1 MRRDILISR
10 EEIVAKLL
18 DRCSGGVIH
27 NDYDHVICEVLR
39 SSKFTFDDDSS
50 IRFKTEMYKS
60 VPGGIYV
67 ITFDYHINYVDSTV
81 LRFELEATCKVHRS
95 SKYADV
101 VYWFFMG
108 I

>member
-10 EEIVAKLL
+10 EEIIANLI
-18 DRCSGGVIH
+18 DRCNGGIIY
-27 NDYDHVICEVLR
+27 NDYDYAICEALR

-50 IRFKTEMYKS
+50 IRFKTDGYKF
-60 VPGGIYV
+60 VQAGIYV
-67 ITFDYHINYVDSTV
+67 ITIEYHVKRVDSTG
-81 LRFELEATCKVHRS
+81 LRLELEALCNVHKT

>member
-10 EEIVAKLL
+10 EEIVAKLI

-27 NDYDHVICEVLR
+27 NDYDYVICEALR

-50 IRFKTEMYKS
+50 IRFESEVYKS
-60 VPGGIYV
+60 VPAGIYI
-67 ITFDYHINYVDSTV
+67 ITFDYHVISVDSTG
-81 LRFELEATCKVHRS
+81 LRLEIEALCKIHRS

-101 VYWFFMG
+101 VYWVCMG

>member
-10 EEIVAKLL
+10 DEIVAKLMN
-18 DRCSGGVIH
+18 RCSGGVIH

-39 SSKFTFDDDSS
+39 SSNFTFDNDSS
-50 IRFKTEMYKS
+50 IRFETEAYKS
-60 VPGGIYV
+60 VPAGNYV
-67 ITFDYHINYVDSTV
+67 ITFDYHIKSVDSTG
-81 LRFELEATCKVHRS
+81 LRLEIEALCNVHKA

-101 VYWFFMG
+101 MYWFFMG